1 MNNFEVVSDSVGSPK
16 LIVYFFLCVT
26 EKSDALDLSFCCVLC
41 KRGLCVCFFFSFGW
55 FFLLMRQLYKSIKH
69 RFMFSKG

>member
-41 KRGLCVCFFFSFGW
+41 KRGLCVCFFFHLVG
-55 FFLLMRQLYKSIKH
+55 FFC
-69 RFMFSKG
+69 